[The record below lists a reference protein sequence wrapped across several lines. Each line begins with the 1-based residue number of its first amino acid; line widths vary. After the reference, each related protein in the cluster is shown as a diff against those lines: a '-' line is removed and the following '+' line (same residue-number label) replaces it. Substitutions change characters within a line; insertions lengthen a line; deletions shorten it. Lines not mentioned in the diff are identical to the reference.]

1 MLLCCGAR
9 GVLPLAPH
17 WCCCGCFPLLL
28 LPWHNYH
35 RLDNKTYP
43 WPWSYQVFSL
53 DRTTLTNSVHNSRRK
68 LQRHAILRLENCKNL
83 FLRVETLR
91 TVARIKSRQRRKYNL
106 STKSRVS
113 IGHNDFKTKAVER
126 YNELANGK
134 LHYVQKCKAVKTSNS
149 LLLNSRN

>member
-1 MLLCCGAR
+1 MCALC
-9 GVLPLAPH
+9 VMPS
-17 WCCCGCFPLLL
+17 FITT
-28 LPWHNYH
+28 
-35 RLDNKTYP
+35 DKTLM
-43 WPWSYQVFSL
+43 S
-53 DRTTLTNSVHNSRRK
+53 DD
-68 LQRHAILRLENCKNL
+68 RLENCKNL